1 MDLNTVIKE
10 KKEKNTEIKKRLGL
24 IQKHKALGLVKITN
38 KALIKDLRDWFLVLP
53 SSFVI
58 QVDWVDVEKLWNN
71 IVATWSIDKN
81 DFIGFDFILCDEDIE
96 NLNIYLENG
105 VAPIINSDTHMSAI
119 LKEFNPMKNEWNS
132 YLFSNNDKWTIFYS
146 IVRYLENH
154 KYAFDN
160 KNLVKNVFSI

>member
-132 YLFSNNDKWTIFYS
+132 YLFSSNDKWTIFYS

-160 KNLVKNVFSI
+160 KNLVKNVLSI

>member
-1 MDLNTVIKE
+1 MDLNTIIKE

-24 IQKHKALGLVKITN
+24 IQKHKALGLVKISN
-38 KALIKDLRDWFLVLP
+38 KTLIKDLRDWFLVLP

-58 QVDWVDVEKLWNN
+58 QVDWVDIEKLWNN
-71 IVATWSIDKN
+71 IVATWNIDKN

-96 NLNIYLENG
+96 NINIYLEKWIT
-105 VAPIINSDTHMSAI
+105 PIIHSDTHMTAI

-132 YLFSNNDKWTIFYS
+132 YLFSSNDKWTIFYS

-160 KNLVKNVFSI
+160 KNLVKNVLSI